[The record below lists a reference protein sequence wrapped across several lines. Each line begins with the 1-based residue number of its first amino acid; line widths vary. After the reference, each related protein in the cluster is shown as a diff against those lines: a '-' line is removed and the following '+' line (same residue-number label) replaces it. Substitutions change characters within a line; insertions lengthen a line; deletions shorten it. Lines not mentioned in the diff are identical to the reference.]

1 MCGIVGVLSMGT
13 KKDDLKTEIM
23 RFLFTELLQVTE
35 ERGKD
40 ATGMSALF
48 SDGMSYLQKGPVTA
62 TEFIGNL
69 GDDETSYNMFM
80 KNCTEYIKDNDI
92 LLRLLIGH
100 CRKSSVG
107 GAFDNVNNH
116 PIKVNEIIGVHNGT
130 LENHN
135 KIFTNLGCK
144 RDGVVDSEAIMHLLD
159 YHTGHCTEPFTIEG
173 LEATARR
180 LEGAYSVIA
189 YNANNPYQLCMMR
202 KERPFEL
209 ALLKDLG
216 ILLISSDKA
225 FFLKALYQY
234 NKMAYLFRDTY
245 KPIKV
250 TEVESYTFPLDNVGI
265 VDLTKEIT
273 LDTTIEELVIK
284 KDICKTTKLWKMPA
298 KNTVYYGSY
307 NNRVATGKK
316 NDTKSTANATNT
328 TSTTTGAAANSA
340 EVFKGKVFSKKFNA
354 YVDETSLEAAKTEGA
369 KVIKIASGKVQ
380 NVGKDNLVNFT
391 KVKHQEIKATVQPV
405 PVILKEVK
413 TVDSTFAEAL
423 KSSTEQENYRVRYSS
438 GKEVIEAFN
447 IKNIDT
453 LDSIPAF
460 ALINKAKET
469 IYKEAFVDGAMWF
482 KQNHTGQ
489 EVVIQDN
496 PTKAVRIA
504 KQVVEIFGAVI
515 EQLATDKTE
524 DFASKIF
531 AELQKRKNT
540 ELTLDNIRQVF
551 SKGNTMSCKA
561 LVALEEVI

>member
-1 MCGIVGVLSMGT
+1 MCGIIGVLSMGS

-69 GDDETSYNMFM
+69 GDDEASYNMFM
-80 KNCTEYIKDNDI
+80 KNCTEYTKDNDTF
-92 LLRLLIGH
+92 LKLFIGH

-144 RDGVVDSEAIMHLLD
+144 RDGVVDSEAIMRLLD
-159 YHTGHCTEPFTIEG
+159 YHTNYCTEPFTIEG
-173 LEATARR
+173 LEETARR

-209 ALLKDLG
+209 ALLKELG

-245 KPIKV
+245 KPVKV
-250 TEVESYTFPLDNVGI
+250 TDVEAYTLPLDNVGI
-265 VDLTKEIT
+265 IDLTKEVT
-273 LDTTIEELVIK
+273 VDTTIDDLIIK
-284 KDICKTTKLWKMPA
+284 KDVFKATKIWKMPP
-298 KNTVYYGSY
+298 KKHVYYGAGY
-307 NNRVATGKK
+307 NNRADTGKK
-316 NDTKSTANATNT
+316 NDTKSTTN
-328 TSTTTGAAANSA
+328 TTTGAAAKSA
-340 EVFKGKVFSKKFNA
+340 EVFKGKVFSKKLNA
-354 YVDETSLEAAKTEGA
+354 YVDETSVEVAKTEGA
-369 KVIKIASGKVQ
+369 KVIEVASGKVQ
-380 NVGKDNLVNFT
+380 NVGKDNLVDFT
-391 KVKHQEIKATVQPV
+391 EVKQQELKANIQPV
-405 PVILKEVK
+405 PIIFNEVK
-413 TVDSTFAEAL
+413 TVDSSFAEAL
-423 KSSTEQENYRVRYSS
+423 KASMEQENYRTRYSS
-438 GKEVIEAFN
+438 GKEVTEAFD

-460 ALINKAKET
+460 ALINKAKEV

-482 KQNHTGQ
+482 KENHVKEETVTQ
-489 EVVIQDN
+489 EN

-504 KQVVEIFGAVI
+504 KQVVEIFGTVI
-515 EQLATDKTE
+515 EQLANGKTE
-524 DFASKIF
+524 DFAAKIF

-561 LVALEEVI
+561 LVALEDVI